1 MMTAFDRMKERLSKI
16 RVYDDD
22 AVVLGWELKAYAAEI
37 DRLYIRLEEMF
48 RERFISTAQD
58 IGLSAYEKIFGPERV
73 DESVEERRRQLLLR
87 INLGNNDFTVEGFH
101 KALESFGLNYI
112 ISEFPE
118 IGRMNVIATSDY
130 SPIEQAW
137 IKNEVSKIVPAHI
150 EFQLSFNTL
159 TWEQWDGM
167 NRTFSAYDEE
177 DLTWDQIDNRTAS
190 DLT

>member
-1 MMTAFDRMKERLSKI
+1 MMTAFDRMKDRLSKV

-22 AVVLGWELKAYAAEI
+22 APALSWELKAYAVEI
-37 DRLYIRLEEMF
+37 ERLYTRLNEMF

-58 IGLSAYEKIFGPERV
+58 MGLSAYEKIFGPVRD
-73 DESVEERRRQLLLR
+73 DESVEERRRKLLMRL
-87 INLGNNDFTVEGFH
+87 NLGNNDFTVDGFR

-118 IGRMNVIATSDY
+118 LGRMNVIATTDY

-137 IKNEVSKIVPAHI
+137 IKNEVLKIVPAHI

-159 TWEQWDGM
+159 TWEQWDGL
-167 NRTFSAYDEE
+167 NRTFSAVDNE
-177 DLTWDQIDNRTAS
+177 DLTWDQIDDRAA
-190 DLT
+190 

>member
-1 MMTAFDRMKERLSKI
+1 MMTAFDRMKERLSSI
-16 RVYDDD
+16 RMYDDD

-58 IGLSAYEKIFGPERV
+58 IGLSAYEKIFGSE
-73 DESVEERRRQLLLR
+73 
-87 INLGNNDFTVEGFH
+87 
-101 KALESFGLNYI
+101 LESFGLDYI

-130 SPIEQAW
+130 SPVEQAW

-167 NRTFSAYDEE
+167 NRTFSAFDEE

-190 DLT
+190 DPA